1 MLIMFAPFQ
10 QHGARI
16 RNCFSL
22 CFMDLAAG
30 AVFSIELSL
39 AWLLLRVAES
49 VAVSRVYRLLALR
62 VAVVV
67 SSICVG

>member
-1 MLIMFAPFQ
+1 
-10 QHGARI
+10 
-16 RNCFSL
+16 
-22 CFMDLAAG
+22 MDLAAG